1 MDQQQSDEQAFLAEI
16 EASLRNVDDDSS
28 SPPFL
33 PFYKNVALFLKNEE
47 KEDSQ
52 FCASVI
58 KSLYSYRIKTLKNLK
73 AVTDRDKVEFRAEII
88 KSGIPFATCN
98 ALYDEFVKDAT
109 AEKQQKQQQ
118 QQEGGEFVGGK
129 PS

>member
-33 PFYKNVALFLKNEE
+33 PFYKDVALFLKNEE

-73 AVTDRDKVEFRAEII
+73 AVTDRDKEII
-88 KSGIPFATCN
+88 KSVIPFATCN

-118 QQEGGEFVGGK
+118 QQQEGGEFVGGK